1 MRARRSAPVVL
12 TLVAI
17 SIVTG
22 LAVDG
27 RANQGPESRS
37 EHSVTTLTNDAYTAA
52 FNLDHDQGI
61 ALARRAVAAA
71 PNSAQA
77 HRTLASM
84 LWMKVLFGR
93 GAVTAD
99 HYASGMSDA
108 QKHLPKPDAAI
119 EKELHAELAR
129 AIELAEATLDA
140 RPEDLE
146 ARYEAGAAYG
156 LQASYTATIDAS
168 MTSAFRTAKR
178 AFDAQEK
185 VLERDPE
192 HALAN
197 VTVGTYR
204 YVISALGLPSRWLA
218 YLAGFG
224 GGKDRGIRMV
234 TQAFENPGARVEAG
248 TSLLLI
254 YSREGRHADA
264 YRVAL
269 RLADAYPR
277 NRLFVLEAASA
288 AVRAGLASE
297 AEPLLTA
304 GLERLAAETRPKIPG
319 ERAIWLYQLGQAR
332 LSLNRPVEA
341 ETTYRAALESD
352 PHGWMRGR
360 IRTGLGKTADLAG
373 RRDAAL
379 AEYERARSICEPL
392 DDVICRDEAKRLQR
406 RPFAFENR

>member
-1 MRARRSAPVVL
+1 VL

-17 SIVTG
+17 SVVAG
-22 LAVDG
+22 LAAPG
-27 RANQGPESRS
+27 RGNQGPESRS
-37 EHSVTTLTNDAYTAA
+37 EPSVAALTSSAYEAA

-61 ALARRAVAAA
+61 ALARQALAEA
-71 PNSAQA
+71 PTSARA

-93 GAVTAD
+93 GAVTVD

-119 EKELHAELAR
+119 DKELHAQLAR
-129 AIELAEATLDA
+129 AIELAEARLEA
-140 RPEDLE
+140 HPEDLE

-178 AFDAQEK
+178 AFDAQER
-185 VLERDPE
+185 VLEGDPN

-204 YVISALGLPSRWLA
+204 YVVSALGLPSRWLA

-224 GGKDRGIRMV
+224 GGKDRGILMV
-234 TQAFENPGARVEAG
+234 TQAFADPGARVEAG

-269 RLADAYPR
+269 ALADAYPR
-277 NRLFVLEAASA
+277 NRLFILEAASA
-288 AVRAGLASE
+288 AVRAGLAGE
-297 AEPLLTA
+297 AESLLTA

-319 ERAIWLYQLGQAR
+319 ERAIWLYQLGQAQ
-332 LSLNRPVEA
+332 LAQNRPIEA
-341 ETTYRAALESD
+341 QAAYQSALKSE

-379 AEYERARSICEPL
+379 AEYERARTICEAL
-392 DDVICRDEAKRLQR
+392 DDVVCRDEAKRLQR
-406 RPFAFENR
+406 RPFAFENRRPLQLFSH